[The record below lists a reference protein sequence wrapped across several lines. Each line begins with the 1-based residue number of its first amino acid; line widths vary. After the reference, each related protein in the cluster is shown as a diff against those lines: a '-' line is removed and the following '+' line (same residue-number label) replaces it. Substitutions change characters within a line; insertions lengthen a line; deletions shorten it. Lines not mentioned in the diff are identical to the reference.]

1 MSRIP
6 VERPRSGAGRLGAA
20 VCAVFLALSHH
31 VAARG
36 QGAAE
41 TLEARI
47 AESRTYGEATLAAL
61 GEADRTKIAA
71 GRPVALL
78 EDIPESPVKIGKG
91 IGVIPYP
98 PEVVWQVLND
108 YSNYKEFMPFTK
120 ESTVDLVRSGGDTV
134 YFSSELSVPLLND
147 RYYSL
152 KITSEEN
159 VEGQRRTYFISWTL
173 DPERSSNLYLN
184 SGSWKLVPYG
194 PEGNRT
200 LAFYTVI
207 TDPGGNIPNFL
218 KDKSTAVAI
227 PSVFEAISNRAR
239 DGLAARLYTAPLPED
254 ALEALLQEKVEASR
268 SFDLPSLE
276 TLSPQERKALEEG
289 DVIVNLEELK
299 GTWVKMAHA
308 VALVDAPSPSVWK
321 TISSYAQ
328 YKQFM
333 PYVAES
339 TVDASRSKGNVVYLS
354 YRLHFVV
361 YPYIKDRYCTIKV
374 TDESGASQ
382 RAGTYFIH
390 WSLAP
395 SRPYNINRNCGSW
408 KLVPYGQD
416 GSKTLVSYT
425 VLADP
430 GGISPWFWRN
440 ISAKK
445 AVYNVFEAIRKKARA
460 QQPHG
465 GTAEPSPSGGIRE

>member
-1 MSRIP
+1 
-6 VERPRSGAGRLGAA
+6 LGAA
-20 VCAVFLALSHH
+20 VCAVFLALSHP

-207 TDPGGNIPNFL
+207 TDPGGNIP
-218 KDKSTAVAI
+218 
-227 PSVFEAISNRAR
+227 ISSRTN
-239 DGLAARLYTAPLPED
+239 PP
-254 ALEALLQEKVEASR
+254 LLQSR
-268 SFDLPSLE
+268 RYS
-276 TLSPQERKALEEG
+276 R
-289 DVIVNLEELK
+289 
-299 GTWVKMAHA
+299 
-308 VALVDAPSPSVWK
+308 PSPTARGTGWRHDS
-321 TISSYAQ
+321 TPRPCPR
-328 YKQFM
+328 M
-333 PYVAES
+333 P
-339 TVDASRSKGNVVYLS
+339 SRRCSRERSRPHDPLTFPPW
-354 YRLHFVV
+354 R
-361 YPYIKDRYCTIKV
+361 
-374 TDESGASQ
+374 
-382 RAGTYFIH
+382 
-390 WSLAP
+390 P
-395 SRPYNINRNCGSW
+395 SRPKSGR
-408 KLVPYGQD
+408 
-416 GSKTLVSYT
+416 
-425 VLADP
+425 
-430 GGISPWFWRN
+430 
-440 ISAKK
+440 
-445 AVYNVFEAIRKKARA
+445 
-460 QQPHG
+460 
-465 GTAEPSPSGGIRE
+465 PSRRET